1 MARTKTLSDEELL
14 DAANALLHAR
24 GPEGVTFAALA
35 KACGLSGSTLVQR
48 FGSKRAL
55 VQQALLRAWDQ
66 LDRRTAELAGELP
79 RTPAGAVELLTRL
92 SGGYGDIETYADNL
106 LILREDL
113 RDPVLRARGAAW
125 KTELSRALDLCFG
138 DAFPGIGLTVA
149 TQWQGALLWWSFE
162 PNGPVDAYVRETLE
176 RLLETLRMQG
186 SAQGDGDELAAG

>member
-1 MARTKTLSDEELL
+1 MPRTRTVSDEELL

-66 LDRRTAELAGELP
+66 LDRQTTELAATVP
-79 RTPAGAVELLTRL
+79 RTPEGAVALLTRL

-125 KTELSRALDLCFG
+125 KTALADALDGCFG
-138 DAFPGIGLTVA
+138 GTPAGIGLTMA

-162 PNGPVDAYVRETLE
+162 PVGPIDAYVRDTLE
-176 RLLETLRMQG
+176 RFLVTVFPPR
-186 SAQGDGDELAAG
+186 